1 MLTPG
6 ALSGT
11 AQVIDSFSCPGA
23 TGCRLPHQVS
33 WQNTDAVPSIFSPL
47 MVTPLSSSSTTRKV
61 GDLRAAASA
70 GLAARQPCGLV
81 TVWDTNTSS
90 ARMWR

>member
-6 ALSGT
+6 AFSGT
-11 AQVIDSFSCPGA
+11 AQVINSFSWPGA

-33 WQNTDAVPSIFSPL
+33 WQNTVAVPSIFSPL
-47 MVTPLSSSSTTRKV
+47 MTTPRSSSATTRRV
-61 GDLRAAASA
+61 GGVRAGACP
-70 GLAARQPCGLV
+70 GGAARQPCGLV
-81 TVWDTNTSS
+81 TVCDAKMSF